1 MVKICYQLNWHN
13 ILLKQYYWVTL
24 LFFQWD
30 IVVQEKLWYHMFEQ
44 LLIWA
49 ICATHKYFDQFR
61 YNFFN
66 DLNRNLDLVRLSDK
80 FKRKM
85 SKSIKILLLLLILTV
100 SFIILHEII
109 WENNTNSFKNAELSS
124 KKTAKDLILLLLE
137 NPEIAVD
144 TIKKIIDDEI
154 STEAIQVNFI
164 FDIISGSLSDIE
176 KKVILPIEQALSIV
190 TKIVQV
196 LNNIGSL
203 QKNSEVITYLTNTM
217 NVAVSLIDSSISNL
231 QSTAIHL
238 INKGVDV
245 ASKNTLALSSSLS
258 FALFM
263 ESVNAINCA
272 KKNFP
277 SVLENGVNVSKS
289 LGKCAE
295 NSLNRLVHNL
305 KHSGLLA
312 RSIHVMTNDLLKN
325 LKTCTDGSLDKCV
338 SNVK

>member
-1 MVKICYQLNWHN
+1 M
-13 ILLKQYYWVTL
+13 
-24 LFFQWD
+24 
-30 IVVQEKLWYHMFEQ
+30 
-44 LLIWA
+44 
-49 ICATHKYFDQFR
+49 
-61 YNFFN
+61 
-66 DLNRNLDLVRLSDK
+66 
-80 FKRKM
+80 
-85 SKSIKILLLLLILTV
+85 
-100 SFIILHEII
+100 
-109 WENNTNSFKNAELSS
+109 FKNAELSS

-203 QKNSEVITYLTNTM
+203 QTNSEVITYLTNTM